1 MISAISFLKMS
12 VFGSLVDHDV
22 ANKPY
27 HSNIDDYIPHSS
39 TICGERK
46 EPVKKF

>member
-1 MISAISFLKMS
+1 
-12 VFGSLVDHDV
+12 VCGSSVDHDV

-27 HSNIDDYIPHSS
+27 LSNIDDYIPHGS
-39 TICGERK
+39 TVYGERK